1 MGDFE
6 DGPVDFAQA
15 LVQLPGLQA
24 ETMNYEITT
33 SILSRVTRVYL
44 RGGQMVA
51 GVSPV
56 HSPRIDEHPGLPK
69 PRVSLS
75 GARPGVA
82 GVSPVH

>member
-44 RGGQMVA
+44 RGGQMVE
-51 GVSPV
+51 GDDP
-56 HSPRIDEHPGLPK
+56 HTPPRDQRAPE
-69 PRVSLS
+69 V
-75 GARPGVA
+75 AQAQGVA
-82 GVSPVH
+82 ERCEAGGGGGVPRT